1 MKQTKGF
8 WEGKKSE
15 ISLSIPNL
23 SEDTLENIRE
33 CIETGWLV
41 RGKFVTEFE
50 EMLARYT
57 NLEKVVSV
65 QSGTAGLH
73 EAYRLLGIEDG
84 DEVIVPNVTFI
95 STVNAAVYLKAHPIF
110 MDCDNSLN
118 MDLNKLEE
126 FLEKECE
133 EREEGIYNKKSGRRI
148 KVIAIVHLLGNL
160 IDMERVM
167 AIAEKYGL
175 KVLEDAAQAMG
186 SFYTAGEYKGR
197 HAGTVGH
204 IGVISFNANKIIT
217 AAGGGVILSKDLD
230 LLQEARFLAA
240 VAKTPSPYIN
250 HDEVGYNYGL
260 TNVQG
265 AFGVSQMKR
274 LEEFV
279 EVKIR
284 NYNLYK
290 TMIEDIEGIELLSI
304 NKGTRSNHWFYAIV
318 IDKEKYGIS
327 RNELFE
333 KLTEAGIQTG
343 PLWGIMSEQKPFK
356 DYQSYKIEKSKYY
369 VENTLFI
376 PCSTNLKEEE
386 VVKVV
391 EKLRSFPNNPTR

>member
-33 CIETGWLV
+33 CIKTGWIV

-50 EMLARYT
+50 EMLAKYT

-65 QSGTAGLH
+65 QNGTAGLH
-73 EAYRLLGIEDG
+73 MAYRLLGVEGG

-95 STVNAAVYLKAHPIF
+95 ATVNPAVYLKAHLVF
-110 MDCDNSLN
+110 MDCDDSLN
-118 MDLNKLEE
+118 MDLDKLEE

-167 AIAEKYGL
+167 AIAERYGL

-186 SFYTAGEYKGR
+186 SFYTAGKYKGR

-204 IGVISFNANKIIT
+204 LGVISFNANKIIT

-230 LLQEARFLAA
+230 LLQEAKFLARD
-240 VAKTPSPYIN
+240 AKTPSPYIY
-250 HDEVGYNYGL
+250 HDKVGYNYGL

-265 AFGVSQMKR
+265 AFGVSQMKK

-290 TMIEDIEGIELLSI
+290 TMIEDIEGIELLPF
-304 NKGTRSNHWFYAIV
+304 NNGTRSNHWYYTII

-327 RNELFE
+327 RNEIFE
-333 KLTEAGIQTG
+333 KFIEAGIQTG

-356 DYQSYKIEKSKYY
+356 DYQSYRIEKSKYY

-391 EKLRSFPNNPTR
+391 EKLKEFSK